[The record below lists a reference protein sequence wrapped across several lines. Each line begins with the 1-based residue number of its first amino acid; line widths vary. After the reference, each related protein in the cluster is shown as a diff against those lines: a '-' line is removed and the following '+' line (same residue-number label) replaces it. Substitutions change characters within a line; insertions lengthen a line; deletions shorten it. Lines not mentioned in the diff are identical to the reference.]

1 MADSG
6 GVNRDYDRSFSQK
19 LSFALIHT
27 CIVATCIWLAFG
39 SIDWPNPMRA
49 RLLAFCAILY
59 WARHCVTL
67 FVLLKRQVAYSEV
80 FGLSVFMAVF
90 EIGFVLLG
98 AGILDDAP
106 TQLGSLDGI
115 AFALVLLGS
124 YLNTGSELQRW
135 RWKKKPSSR
144 DHCYTDGLFGY
155 ATHINYFG
163 DSVLFTGWAILAAS
177 MFAWGIPVF
186 VTAGFV
192 FFNVPAL
199 DTYLSKR
206 YGVEF
211 DEYAAKTAKLVP
223 SIY

>member
-19 LSFALIHT
+19 LTFALIHAG
-27 CIVATCIWLAFG
+27 IVATCIWLAFG

-80 FGLSVFMAVF
+80 FGLSVFIAVF

-98 AGILDDAP
+98 AGILTDSPAL
-106 TQLGSLDGI
+106 LGGMDWI
-115 AFALVLLGS
+115 ALALVLLGS
-124 YLNTGSELQRW
+124 YLNSGSELQRW
-135 RWKKKPSSR
+135 QWKKQPSSKG
-144 DHCYTDGLFGY
+144 HCYTGGLFEY

-163 DSVLFTGWAILAAS
+163 DSVLFTGWAMLSAS
-177 MFAWGIPVF
+177 MFAWGIPIF
-186 VTAGFV
+186 VTAGFL
-192 FFNVPAL
+192 FFHIPAL
-199 DTYLSKR
+199 DKYLSKR

-211 DEYAAKTAKLVP
+211 DEYAATTAKLVP
-223 SIY
+223 FIY

>member
-6 GVNRDYDRSFSQK
+6 GVNRGHDRSFYQK
-19 LSFALIHT
+19 VTFALIHT

-39 SIDWPNPMRA
+39 PIDWPNPMRA
-49 RLLAFCAILY
+49 RLLSFFAILY

-80 FGLSVFMAVF
+80 FGLSVFIAVF

-98 AGILDDAP
+98 AGILTDSPAP
-106 TQLGSLDGI
+106 LESLDWV
-115 AFALVLLGS
+115 ALALVLLGS

-135 RWKKKPSSR
+135 QWKKLPSSKG
-144 DHCYTDGLFGY
+144 HCYTTGLFGY

-163 DSVLFTGWAILAAS
+163 DSVLFTGWAMLAAS
-177 MFAWGIPVF
+177 IFAWGIPIF

-192 FFNVPAL
+192 FFHIPAL
-199 DTYLSKR
+199 DAYLSKR
-206 YGVEF
+206 YGADF

-223 SIY
+223 LIY